1 MYYFH
6 IIGKLSEKNKHLISE
21 LDLYIYY
28 IIITVYY
35 IIRSL

>member
-6 IIGKLSEKNKHLISE
+6 IIGKLSEKDKHLISE
-21 LDLYIYY
+21 LDLYRYN
-28 IIITVYY
+28 IIITIYY